1 MQVLA
6 HSPAEREKWNNL
18 TQSGR
23 EDLLDHLEQAL
34 AYHVATDRR
43 KERTYQVD
51 VNDLMFI
58 TRLIPITDQQFVFID
73 AESTSAVHHWTFKHS
88 WWWANQPHAK
98 QQEKEA
104 DLREFNDALQAA
116 LEANHEHRVQ
126 IAGAVVDGCVY
137 AVPKGVRPGR
147 FAEVAFGICNLV
159 KGGGYNFVSMS
170 CTTTLSRAPAQ

>member
-1 MQVLA
+1 MQPYGEQNRTTVIIERNLNLPTVLNARHPLSREVTLQVLA

-58 TRLIPITDQQFVFID
+58 TRLIPITDQQFI
-73 AESTSAVHHWTFKHS
+73 TGHS
-88 WWWANQPHAK
+88 SI
-98 QQEKEA
+98 
-104 DLREFNDALQAA
+104 L
-116 LEANHEHRVQ
+116 
-126 IAGAVVDGCVY
+126 
-137 AVPKGVRPGR
+137 
-147 FAEVAFGICNLV
+147 
-159 KGGGYNFVSMS
+159 GGGPTSRTQSSRKWKRICGSSMMRFKQ
-170 CTTTLSRAPAQ
+170 L